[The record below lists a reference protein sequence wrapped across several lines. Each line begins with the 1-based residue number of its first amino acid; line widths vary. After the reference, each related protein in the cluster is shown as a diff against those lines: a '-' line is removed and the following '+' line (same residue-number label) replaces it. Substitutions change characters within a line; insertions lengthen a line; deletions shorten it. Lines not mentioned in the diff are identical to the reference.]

1 MDLKSYYLEYKNIP
15 WYYGTCTQAQT
26 VNVARAESHALW
38 RQMCMKE
45 PINLTIPAL
54 NSYEDYV
61 DDEDDEY
68 D

>member
-1 MDLKSYYLEYKNIP
+1 
-15 WYYGTCTQAQT
+15 
-26 VNVARAESHALW
+26 
-38 RQMCMKE
+38 MCMKE